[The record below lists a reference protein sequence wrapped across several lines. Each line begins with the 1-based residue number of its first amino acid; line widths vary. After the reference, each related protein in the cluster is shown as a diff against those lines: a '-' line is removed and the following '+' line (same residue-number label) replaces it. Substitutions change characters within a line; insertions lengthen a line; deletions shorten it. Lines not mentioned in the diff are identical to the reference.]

1 MRDKPPATQGENTQ
15 SRGRSAR
22 LSVRLDP
29 QVQELLKA
37 VAEAEGVRPSA
48 LVREAI
54 EKRIGLARK
63 RVGQKLPPLSR
74 LTQEDRRSIQ
84 RFTAEANRVGVNLNQ
99 IARQLNS
106 GAQVHQVPELSQSGR
121 RHSPMERLIRD
132 LEGLQRDIQVFTEM
146 LDSKLGG
153 DT

>member
-1 MRDKPPATQGENTQ
+1 M
-15 SRGRSAR
+15 
-22 LSVRLDP
+22 
-29 QVQELLKA
+29 
-37 VAEAEGVRPSA
+37 RPSA

-54 EKRIGLARK
+54 EKRIGLTRK

-74 LTQEDRRSIQ
+74 LTNEDRRSIQ

-106 GAQVHQVPELSQSGR
+106 GAQVHQVRELSQSGR

>member
-29 QVQELLKA
+29 EVQELLKA

-54 EKRIGLARK
+54 EKRVGLTRK

-74 LTQEDRRSIQ
+74 LTNEDRRSIQ

-121 RHSPMERLIRD
+121 GRTTIERFTSEIK
-132 LEGLQRDIQVFTEM
+132 GLRRDIQTFTEL